1 MADLYSREQIIKNLE
16 QLLDGNELIMS
27 RLKMVN
33 SKNSTGGTRL
43 ELECH
48 KCGVRINYK
57 GEAIL
62 DAN

>member
-1 MADLYSREQIIKNLE
+1 MTLIDECSHEVVRRERVDYVTFE
-16 QLLDGNELIMS
+16 DGKFQEL
-27 RLKMVN
+27 N
-33 SKNSTGGTRL
+33 WGTRF

>member
-1 MADLYSREQIIKNLE
+1 MDECSHEVVRRERVDYVTFE
-16 QLLDGNELIMS
+16 DGKFQEL
-27 RLKMVN
+27 N
-33 SKNSTGGTRL
+33 WGTRL